1 MHLCSI
7 VSCVLTPQL
16 VREARLRAGLTQTE
30 LGARIRRSQS
40 EIARWER
47 GQVTPSLETVRRV
60 VRACGLDL
68 TLGIANADDSYA
80 PHLDR
85 ALALTPAERVS
96 EGVRRSRAAQRMRG
110 KARARR
116 G

>member
-1 MHLCSI
+1 M
-7 VSCVLTPQL
+7 LTPKL
-16 VREARLRAGLTQTE
+16 IREARLRAGLTQAE
-30 LGARIRRSQS
+30 LGARIQRSQS

-60 VRACGLDL
+60 VGACGLEL

-85 ALALTPAERVS
+85 TLALTPAQRVT
-96 EGVRRSRAAQRMRG
+96 EGARRSRAAQRMRG
-110 KARARR
+110 TASAGR

>member
-1 MHLCSI
+1 MHYHQ
-7 VSCVLTPQL
+7 CVLTPQL
-16 VREARLRAGLTQTE
+16 IREARLRAGLTQAE
-30 LGARIRRSQS
+30 LGARIQRSQS

-60 VRACGLDL
+60 VRACGLEL
-68 TLGIANADDSYA
+68 TVGIANADDSYA

-85 ALALTPAERVS
+85 TLALTPEQRVT
-96 EGVRRSRAAQRMRG
+96 EGVRRSRSAQRMRG
-110 KARARR
+110 TASTGR